1 MCQNGTKPCN
11 GDYGAQLGARYSDY
25 GALGSLRKWTWFRLC
40 IHAAHLVLFRE
51 FLNIAGLPKFVPM
64 VEKQNGRRPQ
74 SPFKIYG
81 TAALPHMIYA
91 QNTLDISQPVPM
103 QLTDSLLH
111 ILQ

>member
-1 MCQNGTKPCN
+1 MLLRDQMYKKAYWQEPLITRMISCPT
-11 GDYGAQLGARYSDY
+11 
-25 GALGSLRKWTWFRLC
+25 RKWTWFSLC

-91 QNTLDISQPVPM
+91 QNTLNISQPVPM